1 MEHKQAPITLDGE
14 EIFSVDEKLQGL
26 IQFLWDKGLTTF
38 NSCKDNTNGNAW
50 IEFELEDWMTINEIA
65 FLSESRE
72 FIEFIEEVCEVKLL
86 TFDDGH
92 LDENDELYIEGEN
105 LIWSASVRF
114 PKELLEDFE
123 QLIRFNLEHVDM
135 DEPDSIQ

>member
-1 MEHKQAPITLDGE
+1 MEHKQAPITYDGE
-14 EIFSVDEKLQGL
+14 VVFEVDEKLQGL

-38 NSCKDNTNGNAW
+38 NSCEDNTKGNAW
-50 IEFELEDWMTINEIA
+50 IEFELEDWAAINEIA

-72 FIEFIEEVCEVKLL
+72 FVEFVEEACEVKLL
-86 TFDDGH
+86 SFDDGH
-92 LDENDELYIEGEN
+92 PDENDEYWIEGEN

-114 PKELLEDFE
+114 PKELLENFE